1 MILPAEHNLT
11 IYQGASFER
20 EVFLKDASGEPVT
33 IPGASIVMV
42 GAEAKKETPL
52 FTLSTSTGE
61 ITFDS
66 TSGLITITMEE
77 SVTEALSFVS
87 GTYDLFVTSGGDTN
101 KILQGQLR
109 LIKSVI
115 V

>member
-1 MILPAEHNLT
+1 MILPAQHNLT
-11 IYQGASFER
+11 IFQGASFER
-20 EVFLKDASGEPVT
+20 QVFLKDNAGNPVT
-33 IPGASIVMV
+33 FPSATIVMV
-42 GAEAKKETPL
+42 GAEAKKEAPF
-52 FTLSTSTGE
+52 FTLSTVTGE

-66 TSGLITITMEE
+66 VLGLITISMSE

-109 LIKSVI
+109 LVKSVAS
-115 V
+115 